1 MPQLSMGA
9 PSVPLACVGGSMRRP
24 DPEADLDKTFDW
36 G

>member
-1 MPQLSMGA
+1 MGA

-24 DPEADLDKTFDW
+24 DPEAEYGVGRSTKPSDW